1 MMSVDQL
8 RFRFP
13 RAVAAIE
20 ARIAFVAKAIS
31 FGLVGVVNTGVDFCV
46 FWIAA
51 TELGLPLVVANVIS
65 WTVAVSGSYV
75 MNSMFTFAAESGR
88 KIGWRPYGTFLASG
102 VVGLIANTTTLL
114 IVCLERAPS
123 RPKAVESTR
132 RHQSVLLSGE
142 FRGELLAVALRR
154 VQAQSRDGG
163 RLVVRRVGKAKR
175 AHHRERGRQQSYVT
189 RTPRGHG

>member
-1 MMSVDQL
+1 MSIEQL

-13 RAVAAIE
+13 RAVGAIE

-51 TELGLPLVVANVIS
+51 QEFGLPLVVANVIS

-88 KIGWRPYGTFLASG
+88 KLGWRPYGTFLASG
-102 VVGLIANTTTLL
+102 VLGLIANTTTLVVAAKFAPL
-114 IVCLERAPS
+114 FIANPALQLAAAKLCAIVAS
-123 RPKAVESTR
+123 FTVNFS
-132 RHQSVLLSGE
+132 LSHFVV
-142 FRGELLAVALRR
+142 FRRR
-154 VQAQSRDGG
+154 VETAEGS
-163 RLVVRRVGKAKR
+163 
-175 AHHRERGRQQSYVT
+175 
-189 RTPRGHG
+189 

>member
-1 MMSVDQL
+1 MSIEQL

-13 RAVAAIE
+13 RVVGAIE

-51 TELGLPLVVANVIS
+51 QEFGLPLVVANVIS

-88 KIGWRPYGTFLASG
+88 KLGWRPYGTFLASG
-102 VVGLIANTTTLL
+102 VVGLVANTTTLL
-114 IVCLERAPS
+114 VAAKLAPHVIADPALQLAAAKLCAIAAS
-123 RPKAVESTR
+123 FVVNFS
-132 RHQSVLLSGE
+132 LSHFVV
-142 FRGELLAVALRR
+142 FRRR
-154 VQAQSRDGG
+154 VETAEGS
-163 RLVVRRVGKAKR
+163 
-175 AHHRERGRQQSYVT
+175 
-189 RTPRGHG
+189 

>member
-1 MMSVDQL
+1 MMSIEQL

-13 RAVAAIE
+13 RVVGAIE

-51 TELGLPLVVANVIS
+51 QEFGLPLVVANVIS

-88 KIGWRPYGTFLASG
+88 KLGWRPYGTFLASG
-102 VVGLIANTTTLL
+102 VGRLRGGRPRRQHDDSAGGRQA
-114 IVCLERAPS
+114 RA
-123 RPKAVESTR
+123 ACHR
-132 RHQSVLLSGE
+132 RSGVAARRRE
-142 FRGELLAVALRR
+142 ALRNRGELRGELLAVGLRR
-154 VQAQSRDGG
+154 VSATGGNRGGLVGFWDG
-163 RLVVRRVGKAKR
+163 L
-175 AHHRERGRQQSYVT
+175 
-189 RTPRGHG
+189 

>member
-1 MMSVDQL
+1 MISIEQL

-13 RAVAAIE
+13 RAVAAVE

-88 KIGWRPYGTFLASG
+88 KLGWRPYGTFLASG
-102 VVGLIANTTTLL
+102 VLGLIANTTTLL
-114 IVCLERAPS
+114 IAARLAPLFIAHPAMQRAAAKLCAIVAS
-123 RPKAVESTR
+123 FVVNFS
-132 RHQSVLLSGE
+132 LSHFVV
-142 FRGELLAVALRR
+142 FRRR
-154 VQAQSRDGG
+154 VETAEGS
-163 RLVVRRVGKAKR
+163 
-175 AHHRERGRQQSYVT
+175 
-189 RTPRGHG
+189 

>member
-20 ARIAFVAKAIS
+20 ARIAFVAKAVS

-51 TELGLPLVVANVIS
+51 TEFGLPLVVANVLS

-88 KIGWRPYGTFLASG
+88 KLGWRPYATFLASG
-102 VVGLIANTTTLL
+102 IVGLVANTT
-114 IVCLERAPS
+114 A
-123 RPKAVESTR
+123 
-132 RHQSVLLSGE
+132 
-142 FRGELLAVALRR
+142 
-154 VQAQSRDGG
+154 
-163 RLVVRRVGKAKR
+163 LVVVADHLAPLVLADRPAQLEAGKVCAIWAR
-175 AHHRERGRQQSYVT
+175 FVVNFYIDLVAV
-189 RTPRGHG
+189 